1 MNILVTGGAGYIGSH
16 TVKEL
21 IKNNH
26 HVIVLDNLSKGH
38 RKAVLKAKFIHGDTG
53 NKKLLA
59 ELLKSEKIEAIV
71 HFAASSLVGESMAK
85 PAEYYRNNL
94 VNGLSI
100 LDAMC
105 EAKVKCLVFSSTAAV
120 YGEPAEI
127 PILEDNPTIP
137 ANTYGAT
144 KLALESA
151 MNWYSRAYGL
161 RCVSL
166 RYFNAAGADPDG
178 ELGEDHNPE
187 THLIPLV
194 LRTALGQAPEIKI
207 FGSNYPTPDGTCVR
221 DYIHVTDLAAAH
233 ILAVEALANGAKTNT
248 YNLGNGFGYSV
259 QEVIRTAEEVT
270 GRELNK
276 QITERRPGDPAVLVA
291 SSDKIKRELNWKPY
305 LNGLRTIIETA
316 WRWHKTNPKGYE
328 S

>member
-26 HVIVLDNLSKGH
+26 HVIVLDNLSKGR
-38 RKAVLKAKFIHGDTG
+38 RKAVLKAKFIHGDIG
-53 NKKLLA
+53 NKKFLT

-71 HFAASSLVGESMAK
+71 HFAASSLVGESMVK
-85 PAEYYRNNL
+85 PAEHYRNNL

-100 LDAMC
+100 LDAMRD
-105 EAKVKCLVFSSTAAV
+105 AKVESIVFSSTAAV
-120 YGEPAEI
+120 YGEPAVI
-127 PILEDNPTIP
+127 PILEDNPTVP
-137 ANTYGAT
+137 TNTYGAT
-144 KLALESA
+144 KLALEGA
-151 MNWYSRAYGL
+151 MNWYSQAYGL
-161 RCVSL
+161 RCISL
-166 RYFNAAGADPDG
+166 RYFNAAGADPEG

-194 LRTALGQAPEIKI
+194 LKAALCLAPDIKI
-207 FGSNYPTPDGTCVR
+207 FGSDYPTPDGTCIR

-248 YNLGNGFGYSV
+248 YNLGNGLGYSV
-259 QEVIRTAEEVT
+259 QKVIHTTEGVI

-276 QITERRPGDPAVLVA
+276 KIIERRPGDPAVLVA
-291 SSDKIKRELNWKPY
+291 SSEKIKKELNWKPY
-305 LNGLRTIIETA
+305 LNDLRTIIETA
-316 WRWHKTNPKGYE
+316 WKWHKAHPGGYE
-328 S
+328 I

>member
-21 IKNNH
+21 AKANH
-26 HVIVLDNLSKGH
+26 HAVILDNLSKGH
-38 RKAVLKAKFIHGDTG
+38 REAVLKAKFIHGDTG
-53 NKKLLA
+53 NKKLFV
-59 ELLKSEKIEAIV
+59 ELLKSEKIEAVI
-71 HFAASSLVGESMAK
+71 HFAASSLVGESMTK

-105 EAKVKCLVFSSTAAV
+105 ETKVECLVFSSTAAV
-120 YGEPAEI
+120 YGEPVEI
-127 PILEDNPTIP
+127 PIREDNPTIP
-137 ANTYGAT
+137 TNTYGAT

-151 MNWYSRAYGL
+151 MNWYSQAYGL
-161 RCVSL
+161 RCISL
-166 RYFNAAGADPDG
+166 RYFNAAGADPEG
-178 ELGEDHNPE
+178 ELGEDHDPE

-194 LRTALGQAPEIKI
+194 LRTVLGQAPDIKI
-207 FGSNYPTPDGTCVR
+207 FGSDYPTPDGTCVR

-248 YNLGNGFGYSV
+248 YNLGNGLGYSV
-259 QEVIRTAEEVT
+259 QEVIRTTEEVV
-270 GRELNK
+270 GKQLNK
-276 QITERRPGDPAVLVA
+276 KFSERRPGDPAILVA
-291 SSDKIKRELNWKPY
+291 SSEKIKKELNWKPS
-305 LNGLRTIIETA
+305 LNDLRTIIETA
-316 WRWHKTNPKGYE
+316 WRWHKAHPKGYE

>member
-1 MNILVTGGAGYIGSH
+1 LNILVTGGAGYIGSH

-26 HVIVLDNLSKGH
+26 HVAVLDNLSKGH
-38 RKAVLKAKFIHGDTG
+38 RSAVLKANFIHGDTG

-71 HFAASSLVGESMAK
+71 HFAASSLVGESMSK
-85 PAEYYRNNL
+85 PSEYYRNNL

-105 EAKVKCLVFSSTAAV
+105 EAKVECLVFSSTAAV
-120 YGEPAEI
+120 YGEPVEI
-127 PILEDNPTIP
+127 PILENNPTIP
-137 ANTYGAT
+137 TNTYGAT

-151 MNWYSRAYGL
+151 MNWYSQAYGL
-161 RCVSL
+161 RCISL
-166 RYFNAAGADPDG
+166 RYFNAAGADPEG

-194 LRTALGQAPEIKI
+194 LKTALGQSPEIKI
-207 FGSNYPTPDGTCVR
+207 FGSDYPTPDGTCIR

-233 ILAVEALANGAKTNT
+233 FLAVEALAGGAGTNT
-248 YNLGNGFGYSV
+248 YNLGNGLGYSV
-259 QEVIRTAEEVT
+259 QEVIRTTGEVT
-270 GRELNK
+270 GKKLSK
-276 QITERRPGDPAVLVA
+276 QFTERRPGDPAVLVA
-291 SSDKIKRELNWKPY
+291 SSDKIKRELNWKPN
-305 LNGLRTIIETA
+305 LNNLRTIIETA
-316 WRWHKTNPKGYE
+316 WQWQKAHPRGYE
-328 S
+328 A